1 MNSLLKKF
9 LKQVDSSHHKAKAK
23 KPDEDFNPYV
33 CHYDPNTILTKNG
46 ELLQIIRITGFNDTA
61 LASQIASLRDSVRE
75 SIVDHVKDN
84 KVAFWLNTI
93 RRKKNINPGGKHQ
106 GIFSEALDQAWVKK
120 HKWDDQYVNE
130 LYITVIVEGFDT
142 SIGNMKSFARSFSY
156 LATKSLHHKFLRE
169 SKKRLAEIVAN
180 VRQDTQEYGS
190 RILGIRDWGGDLYSE
205 PMRFF
210 GKICNLY
217 EERYPLA
224 ANDISSDL
232 SGHRMAFGDR
242 QMEVIGEENKN
253 FAAILSLKEYFEVST
268 SSLDRILQLPFEFI
282 ITQSF
287 DFAFEEK
294 ELEPFEYQNYILKVS
309 GDESFRHNA
318 GIANF
323 IENKKD
329 STTDYGKLQT
339 TIMIIADSK
348 SELEKDVAIATAK
361 FSSLGLVTVREDL
374 FLEHC
379 FWSQLP
385 GNFRYLA
392 RQKLVNT
399 NSVAGFAALHN
410 YPLGTISGNKWGP
423 AVTVF
428 KTVLNTPYFFNFHE
442 GSSGHSMFIGVDYY
456 ENMKL
461 VNFLL
466 AQSDKLSNR
475 IFHFDF
481 GDISKCF
488 VNACE
493 GNYYNLVKNADEDTK
508 PLLMNPLLLENNDK
522 NEKFLREFFQSL
534 VAFTKEEIPEEET
547 NIIPEIIQTI
557 IASKASNIKEAIEC
571 FNNPKT
577 PTIYKNMKIWGG
589 EKYGH
594 IFGSKTEIDWSSK
607 MTGFNLTE
615 NLRQKPILIPT
626 VLYLLHKIEAS
637 LDGSPTVIVLNEA
650 CELFDNIIIS
660 PKFIEFLDN
669 AKEQNCIVILTST
682 SAQQIC
688 NSEIIDE
695 IRERLSL
702 EVFLPNHKLKDACIR
717 PLGLTEEEA
726 DIIRS
731 ISSRMGHFLFK
742 QGDDSVIASL
752 DFKDMVEF
760 SKVLAADETTLTAMK
775 EVMATNS
782 EFVEVTDEASS
793 LEKSLA
799 NRTGNLM
806 TNQGF
811 KKQALKLDKTWV
823 TQLLEVL
830 KAIEDERAT
839 AEKRKTIAD
848 AAEQRRIL
856 KKKLGQE

>member
-1 MNSLLKKF
+1 MNFLLKKL
-9 LKQVDSSHHKAKAK
+9 LKQAGAAHHKAKAN

-46 ELLQIIRITGFNDTA
+46 ELMQIIRITGFNDTN

-106 GIFSEALDQAWVKK
+106 GVFSESLDKAWVKK
-120 HKWDDQYVNE
+120 HHWNDQYVNE
-130 LYITVIVEGFDT
+130 LYITVIVEGLDT
-142 SIGNMKSFARSFSY
+142 SIGNMKSFIRSFSY
-156 LATKSLHHKFLRE
+156 MATKSLHHNFLKK
-169 SKKRLAEIVAN
+169 SKQRLSEIVAN
-180 VRQDTQEYGS
+180 VTKDTEKYGS
-190 RILGIRDWGGDLYSE
+190 RILGIRDWDGDLYSE

-210 GKICNLY
+210 GKLINLC

-242 QMEVIGEENKN
+242 QMEVIGDENKN
-253 FAAILSLKEYFEVST
+253 YAAILSLKEYFEVTT

-287 DFAFEEK
+287 DFAFEKK
-294 ELEPFEYQNYILKVS
+294 ELEPFEYQDYILKVS
-309 GDESFRHNA
+309 GDESFRKNA
-318 GIANF
+318 GIAHF
-323 IENKKD
+323 IEDKKD
-329 STTDYGKLQT
+329 SETDYGKLQT

-348 SELEKDVAIATAK
+348 SDLEKDVAIATQK
-361 FSSLGLVTVREDL
+361 FSSLGLVTIREDI

-392 RQKLVNT
+392 RQKLINT
-399 NSVAGFAALHN
+399 NSVAGFAALHS
-410 YPLGTISGNKWGP
+410 YPLGTMTGNKWGS

-428 KTVLNTPYFFNFHE
+428 KTVLNTPYFFNFHD
-442 GSSGHSMFIGVDYY
+442 GGTGHSLFVGQNPQ
-456 ENMKL
+456 ENMRL

-466 AQSDKLSNR
+466 AQSDKLSNKM
-475 IFHFDF
+475 FLFDF
-481 GDISKCF
+481 EDISKCF
-488 VNACE
+488 VNVSD
-493 GNYYNLVKNADEDTK
+493 GDYYNLVKDVDEDTN
-508 PLLMNPLLLENNDK
+508 PLQMNPLLLENNDK
-522 NEKFLREFFQSL
+522 NEAFLIEFFHSL
-534 VAFTKEEIPEEET
+534 VAFSKEEISEEEIDNISETVQRIISSGAT
-547 NIIPEIIQTI
+547 NI
-557 IASKASNIKEAIEC
+557 KDAIES
-571 FNNPKT
+571 FNNPQT
-577 PTIYKNMKIWGG
+577 PTIYNSLQIWCG

-594 IFGSKTEIDWSSK
+594 IFGSEKEIDWSANI
-607 MTGFNLTE
+607 TAFNLTE
-615 NLRQKPILIPT
+615 NVNQKPILIPT

-650 CELFDNIIIS
+650 CELFDNVIIS
-660 PKFIEFLDN
+660 PKFLAFLDM
-669 AKEQNCIVILTST
+669 AKEKNCVVIMTST
-682 SAQQIC
+682 NAHQVC
-688 NSEIIDE
+688 GSEILDE

-702 EVFLPNHKLKDACIR
+702 EVFLPNHELPQECVR
-717 PLGLTEEEA
+717 PLGLNDDEA

-731 ISSRMGHFLFK
+731 ISSSMGHFLFK
-742 QGDDSVIASL
+742 QGDDSVIATL
-752 DFKDMVEF
+752 DFKKMVEF

-775 EVMATNS
+775 EVIAINS
-782 EFVEVTDEASS
+782 KPVVNDSD
-793 LEKSLA
+793 EKSDLE
-799 NRTGNLM
+799 NVE
-806 TNQGF
+806 
-811 KKQALKLDKTWV
+811 KELDKAWV

-830 KAIEDERAT
+830 KAMELERVT

-856 KKKLGQE
+856 KMKLGQD